1 MHIFARIISRCH
13 LGTQFT
19 ATSSSSRRDKEEAAK
34 RSFKRDQSGA
44 IAIIFVLA
52 LLPILMMLGAAI
64 DYSRAALARSEAQDA
79 LDAATLAAVK
89 QIGGPM
95 SDSQITDLISAY
107 IAANGPKDSHIT
119 IDKVV
124 IEKPSDSNTKSTSLQ
139 VWATGSTEMPLMKLA
154 HIDTVDFSI
163 TSKSVAGNKT
173 LEVVMVL
180 DNSGSMGTYAG
191 SKSRIEALKDA
202 SAKLIDILDEK
213 KRDDEALSFGVVPFT
228 QLVRLTD
235 GLDGKGWNEVQWI
248 DQKGVSSINS
258 INHPK
263 KSNRLAL
270 FATLKDPYTRQPLK
284 WEGCVEARPHP
295 LDIKDTT
302 PNQNE
307 PDSYFVPFFHPD
319 KREKSNG
326 TKYDWNN
333 NVSYLPREDFAWN
346 QTYAEREA
354 FGYYFKQ
361 TITRPYYGTYYS
373 PNYWCDMPR
382 IMPLTHDTDAIKRHI
397 STMRANGATNI
408 HMGTIWGLRLLSP
421 QAPYTQGR
429 GYDDKENIKALII
442 MTDGNNTYYNNYYH
456 AYGWYKD
463 GRISGSSSIVA
474 EMNKRTTEACQ
485 AAKDAIADNSRKIK
499 IFTIYFGSPSI
510 STANML
516 KSCASKDEW
525 YKSVNDAT
533 ELTTVFQNIAS
544 ELSKL
549 RLAE

>member
-13 LGTQFT
+13 LDTQFT
-19 ATSSSSRRDKEEAAK
+19 ATSSSSRRDKKEAGK
-34 RSFKRDQSGA
+34 RSFRRDQSGA

-52 LLPILMMLGAAI
+52 LLPIMMMLGAAI
-64 DYSRAALARSEAQDA
+64 DYARAALARSEAQDA

-119 IDKVV
+119 IDKVD
-124 IEKPSDSNTKSTSLQ
+124 IQTPSSSKSTSLQ
-139 VWATGSTEMPLMKLA
+139 VWASGSTEMTLMKFA
-154 HIDTVDFSI
+154 HIDTIDFSI

-180 DNSGSMGTYAG
+180 DNSGSMGSYAG
-191 SKSRIEALKDA
+191 SKTRIAALRDA
-202 SAKLIDILDEK
+202 STDLINILDK
-213 KRDDEALSFGVVPFT
+213 KKQDEESLSFGLVPFT

-258 INHPK
+258 YNHPEE
-263 KSNRLAL
+263 SNRLAL

-307 PDSYFVPFFHPD
+307 PDSYFVPFFYPD
-319 KREKSNG
+319 KNEKSNG

-333 NVSYLPREDFAWN
+333 DVSYLPREDFAWN
-346 QTYAEREA
+346 QTYAERKA

-361 TITRPYYGTYYS
+361 MIKKPYYYGTYYS
-373 PNYWCDMPR
+373 PNYACDMPR
-382 IMPLTHDTDAIKRHI
+382 IMPLTHDTDAIKRQI

-408 HMGTIWGLRLLSP
+408 HMGTIWGLRILSP

-429 GYDDKENIKALII
+429 GYDDKDNIKALII
-442 MTDGNNTYYNNYYH
+442 MTDGNNTYYPNRYH
-456 AYGWYKD
+456 AYGWSKD
-463 GRISGSSSIVA
+463 RRISGSSSIVA

-485 AAKDAIADNSRKIK
+485 AAKDAIADKNRKIK

-525 YKSVNDAT
+525 YKSVNNAT

-544 ELSKL
+544 ELSNL
-549 RLAE
+549 RLVE